1 MPTRGKNTALKA
13 VELDHPINKNI
24 TLELVM
30 VGPDLAAAWLG
41 DNHGNRNQRPRA
53 IAAYARDIQ
62 NGDWLTT
69 GESVKF
75 DWDGRLI
82 DGQHRLEAVV
92 LTGRPIMVVVVRG
105 LDPRVQRVL
114 DTNAK
119 RTAADALRFAGVTV
133 QPKDVASVARVAV
146 AYESGKLRTALDQ
159 AKVDVTHAE
168 TLAWH
173 DDNPD
178 VVNAVALA
186 ARVARPIGAT
196 ISGIGYA
203 VLKLERI
210 DGVAAVEFFTSMAE
224 KRTNG
229 NGDPRKAV
237 LDAFDKIRSHGR
249 IPTAAES
256 LAILFRAW
264 NAWRGGNDL
273 KIIRSGATDGMG
285 GVTGVQIP
293 EPR

>member
-1 MPTRGKNTALKA
+1 MPTTGKNTALKT
-13 VELDHPINKNI
+13 VTLDHPINKRI
-24 TLELVM
+24 TLELANVD
-30 VGPDLAAAWLG
+30 PDLAAAWLG

-53 IAAYARDIQ
+53 VAAYSRDIL

-69 GESVKF
+69 GESIKF

-92 LTGRPIMVVVVRG
+92 QTRRPIMVVVVRG
-105 LDPRVQRVL
+105 LDPRVQGVL

-133 QPKDVASVARVAV
+133 QAKDIASVARVAA

-159 AKVDVTHAE
+159 SKVDVTHAE
-168 TLAWH
+168 TIAWH
-173 DDNPD
+173 DANPD
-178 VVNAVALA
+178 VVNAVALG

-203 VLKLERI
+203 VLVLERI
-210 DGVAAVEFFTSMAE
+210 DGLAAVEFFTSMAE

-237 LDAFDKIRSHGR
+237 LDAFDKIRSQRR
-249 IPTAAES
+249 IPSAAES
-256 LAILFRAW
+256 LAILFRGW
-264 NAWRGGNDL
+264 NAWRAGTDL
-273 KIIRSGATDGMG
+273 KVIRSGASDGSG
-285 GVTGVQIP
+285 GVTGVKIP